1 MNLSKEAPV
10 ARKVVASKDAPAAVG
25 PYSQA
30 IAADGVLFCSGQIA
44 LDPATGELLSST
56 VEEETRRCLDNLT
69 AVLEAG
75 GADWSKVVFVRAY
88 LTDMNDYVAFNETY
102 AAYLKDAAAGSEP
115 PARAAIGVA
124 ALPKGARV
132 EVECVALP

>member
-102 AAYLKDAAAGSEP
+102 AEYAGSEP

-124 ALPKGARV
+124 ALPKGARI
-132 EVECVALP
+132 EIECVALP